1 MQISTY
7 IVWYNGMAGCQA
19 VSFVGDYLTAGLR
32 NPHPIAF
39 ENIELYAHVPSK
51 HVDSQLSTLAERF
64 AERTGSLPKCWIKQK
79 GRLLELAYNSKLGF
93 AEDLLSNRQTPKFSE
108 FRLACRETIDVLKQM
123 RKKFVK
129 SQPEL
134 FDQMLEDFERQ
145 THAIP
150 DSEERLA
157 EVFCELRKLANSR
170 LTP

>member
-1 MQISTY
+1 MRISTY
-7 IVWYNGMAGCQA
+7 IVWYNGMAGCPA
-19 VSFVGDYLTAGLR
+19 VSFVGDYLTAGLLT
-32 NPHPIAF
+32 PHPIAF

-51 HVDSQLSTLAERF
+51 HVDSQLRSLADRF
-64 AERTGSLPKCWIKQK
+64 TERTSTLPKCWIKRK
-79 GRLLELAYNSKLGF
+79 GRLIELAYNSELGF
-93 AEDLLSNRQTPKFSE
+93 AEDLLSNRQTPKIAE

-123 RKKFVK
+123 RKNFVK

-150 DSEERLA
+150 VSEDRFA
-157 EVFCELRKLANSR
+157 EVYGELRKLANSR